1 MIRILTDNG
10 TDNTNID
17 DARFKNLSTGRQS
30 GFTAGF
36 LNEGSWAREQMALHT
51 QMET

>member
-30 GFTAGF
+30 GRIRRNKWQ
-36 LNEGSWAREQMALHT
+36 LNY
-51 QMET
+51 

>member
-17 DARFKNLSTGRQS
+17 DARFKNLSKGMKQH
-30 GFTAGF
+30 
-36 LNEGSWAREQMALHT
+36 Q
-51 QMET
+51 